1 MSAEINNI
9 DEVVGDLSQ
18 TSNEFK
24 SRQRGERA
32 SIAVAQR
39 SGRVA
44 VDLRLDREPAVQRGY
59 AVPERSS
66 SPDRVMP
73 ERAGL
78 SRGFERRFEAQ
89 PTWPPAGQ
97 SGPGYSQPKP
107 LPRRPKGRFIIGLTL
122 LTVCA
127 IIASAV
133 WDAFLGVS
141 AYGLVEL
148 DTLEVCAPWEGAL
161 SEYHVIEGQRVSK
174 GQLLA
179 SVESFELKRQ
189 LQRLQDELN
198 IANATLDA
206 TASRLEWES
215 QSHAAEYFELWG
227 SFLKSREELLRID
240 RDLVRARKVSDI
252 IAEQE
257 LDHLELSASG
267 QRSMLEKMAEAL
279 KQLKARSVGNE
290 NDEFQDRAELDQIRP
305 AETRVEFLFG
315 EIHRLEQ
322 QLQEG
327 RLLSPV
333 DGVVVRRK
341 LAAGQRVNQSD
352 SILEVVDSA
361 SARIVLYVQQGDG
374 ESLPRGTVVE
384 LKVDPSQQ
392 ALQATVEATRQRFE
406 PAPTQ
411 IQRFYMSGE
420 PLLPV
425 IVKPINLRE
434 IESLHDGAVVKLTLL
449 SDLFSTQRPSD
460 RSDRSYELTAWNVA
474 DCY

>member
-1 MSAEINNI
+1 M
-9 DEVVGDLSQ
+9 
-18 TSNEFK
+18 
-24 SRQRGERA
+24 
-32 SIAVAQR
+32 
-39 SGRVA
+39 
-44 VDLRLDREPAVQRGY
+44 
-59 AVPERSS
+59 
-66 SPDRVMP
+66 
-73 ERAGL
+73 
-78 SRGFERRFEAQ
+78 
-89 PTWPPAGQ
+89 
-97 SGPGYSQPKP
+97 
-107 LPRRPKGRFIIGLTL
+107 
-122 LTVCA
+122 
-127 IIASAV
+127 
-133 WDAFLGVS
+133 
-141 AYGLVEL
+141 
-148 DTLEVCAPWEGAL
+148 
-161 SEYHVIEGQRVSK
+161 
-174 GQLLA
+174 
-179 SVESFELKRQ
+179 
-189 LQRLQDELN
+189 QDELN

-257 LDHLELSASG
+257 LDHLELSAVG

-279 KQLKARSVGNE
+279 KQLKARSVGTE

-352 SILEVVDSA
+352 SLLEVVDSA
-361 SARIVLYVQQGDG
+361 SARIVLYVQQGKG

-425 IVKPINLRE
+425 IVKPKNLRE
-434 IESLHDGAVVKLTLL
+434 IEALHDGAVVKLTLL

-460 RSDRSYELTAWNVA
+460 HRDRSYELTAWNVA